1 MNGEII
7 TTSSNL
13 AMLIVDC
20 IKGYAN
26 GNAGDII
33 DSLLAF
39 NTETRTG
46 CIEQDDVLNVIGAC
60 FSIVSKQRTN

>member
-1 MNGEII
+1 MNSEI
-7 TTSSNL
+7 TTNSSDL
-13 AMLIVDC
+13 AMLVVDC

-33 DSLLAF
+33 DALLAF
-39 NTETRTG
+39 NTYSKTG
-46 CIEQDDVLNVIGAC
+46 CIEQDDILRIVAEC

>member
-1 MNGEII
+1 MNGEI
-7 TTSSNL
+7 TTNSHDL
-13 AMLIVDC
+13 AMLVVDC

-33 DSLLAF
+33 DALLAF
-39 NTETRTG
+39 NTYSKIG
-46 CIEQDDVLNVIGAC
+46 YIEQDDILNVIAEC